1 LTSCQDI
8 VNRVRFL
15 TTNGRLGWFA
25 RLDNPPLRTEKGGGL
40 VSAKIQ
46 AALIVLGMVVLAALN
61 GSSPWG
67 P

>member
-1 LTSCQDI
+1 MAASVGLRGS
-8 VNRVRFL
+8 
-15 TTNGRLGWFA
+15 TTPA
-25 RLDNPPLRTEKGGGL
+25 LRTEKGGGL

-46 AALIVLGMVVLAALN
+46 ASLIVLGMVVLAALN